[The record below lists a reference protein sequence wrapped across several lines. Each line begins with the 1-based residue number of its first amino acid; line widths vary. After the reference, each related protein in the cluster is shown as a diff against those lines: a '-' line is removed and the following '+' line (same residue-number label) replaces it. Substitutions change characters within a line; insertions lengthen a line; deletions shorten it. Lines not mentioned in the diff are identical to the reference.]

1 MRALQNV
8 RHPVSTARSGCAT
21 CGYTTARQSSEKCV
35 TVTVEGQQQPPSD
48 GGGDGGGDGTTQPPS
63 NGGDGGATQPPAQP
77 PDTGQSTIIPGVSN
91 TVALGGGAALV
102 LGLALL
108 ASQ

>member
-35 TVTVEGQQQPPSD
+35 TVTVKGQQQPPSD
-48 GGGDGGGDGTTQPPS
+48 GGDNGDGGTTPPDDGGDGGTTQPPS
-63 NGGDGGATQPPAQP
+63 NCE
-77 PDTGQSTIIPGVSN
+77 DTISPGVSN
-91 TVALGGGAALV
+91 TVALGGGAALI